1 MFSKLCPLCPRN
13 IWGESVRKD
22 TVLYLNASSFSY
34 LVFLVEMILPLFYS
48 RHLSRTRE
56 CNVESF
62 ANGANA
68 LKIGNGQRLTVK
80 DRQRSLPRQS
90 TVFVFCLYSE
100 FLCQAVFPT

>member
-1 MFSKLCPLCPRN
+1 MFSKLCLLCPRN

-22 TVLYLNASSFSY
+22 TVLYFNMSSFSY
-34 LVFLVEMILPLFYS
+34 LVYLVEMILPLIYS
-48 RHLSRTRE
+48 RHLSRTKE

-68 LKIGNGQRLTVK
+68 LKIGNGLT
-80 DRQRSLPRQS
+80 LPRQS